1 MSLTNS
7 IKDAKNFYQVL
18 NVIFLRNNRKLT
30 KEILQN
36 KVDIF

>member
-18 NVIFLRNNRKLT
+18 NVIFLRNNRKLI
-30 KEILQN
+30 KEILEN